1 MNLFSAGQINVSL
14 LSIILIL
21 RTKFPFDQVFTY
33 PYLLLR
39 ESLFMYNGIE
49 GNWTCYVFKII

>member
-49 GNWTCYVFKII
+49 GN

>member
-1 MNLFSAGQINVSL
+1 MNLFSAGQINISL

-21 RTKFPFDQVFTY
+21 ITKFPFDQVFTY

-39 ESLFMYNGIE
+39 DKSLFMYNGIE
-49 GNWTCYVFKII
+49 GN